1 MDDGAADLV
10 FFFSFVQPLTGRAP
24 PMEGK
29 KRRGEKRPGAAYVS
43 AHPSMLSLR
52 CVRTAPIWPSS
63 ASHSSRRATC
73 SSRALPRRG
82 SMCAHLISPSA
93 TPKANPILVEEV
105 TLNPEAAAKK
115 HKVAA
120 DKAAASKSRAPSPGK
135 RPAKKAGG
143 KSGKKINSSAT
154 AGDDVGASRSLPA
167 RVTRLTPQVS
177 LIQRA
182 LKCLTYFSQHLIAG
196 MQVLAIVKEVQ
207 DLELRVRFDANS
219 LLLCILT
226 RLQSR

>member
-1 MDDGAADLV
+1 M
-10 FFFSFVQPLTGRAP
+10 
-24 PMEGK
+24 
-29 KRRGEKRPGAAYVS
+29 
-43 AHPSMLSLR
+43 
-52 CVRTAPIWPSS
+52 
-63 ASHSSRRATC
+63 
-73 SSRALPRRG
+73 
-82 SMCAHLISPSA
+82 
-93 TPKANPILVEEV
+93 EEV

-120 DKAAASKSRAPSPGK
+120 DKAAANKSRAPSPGK

-143 KSGKKINSSAT
+143 KSGKKINSSET
-154 AGDDVGASRSLPA
+154 AGDDAGATRSLPA

-182 LKCLTYFSQHLIAG
+182 LTCLTCFSQHLIAG

-219 LLLCILT
+219 LLLCLLT
-226 RLQSR
+226 RLHRTVSLMDSPRWCLRPTCRPSSPSSCSGRQRTILHCHR